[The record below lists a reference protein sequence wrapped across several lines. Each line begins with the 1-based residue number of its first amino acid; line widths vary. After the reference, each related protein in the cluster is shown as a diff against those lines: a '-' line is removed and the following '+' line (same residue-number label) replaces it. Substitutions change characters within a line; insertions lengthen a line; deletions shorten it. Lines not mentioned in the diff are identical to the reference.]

1 MKFTVLLGA
10 LLAVFSPVVETKC
23 PKSLAEIASNGKVVW
38 LADEVEKMIGNG
50 LDVEDIIKFTPK
62 FE

>member
-23 PKSLAEIASNGKVVW
+23 AKTLAEIASNGKVVW

-50 LDVEDIIKFTPK
+50 LDV
-62 FE
+62 